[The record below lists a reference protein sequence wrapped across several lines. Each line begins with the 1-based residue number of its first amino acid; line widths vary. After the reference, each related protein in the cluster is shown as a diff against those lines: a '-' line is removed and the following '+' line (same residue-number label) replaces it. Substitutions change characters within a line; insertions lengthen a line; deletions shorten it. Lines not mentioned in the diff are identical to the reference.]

1 MTTGLPDFPVT
12 THTAMLPTHF
22 EVPAVNPAPHGLYPA
37 TFWTEEADGP
47 TRWLGSGVEVRGANY
62 GGADAAGVWDADWC
76 APPAIDGP
84 RKQGQRP
91 PILDPFDPVTVWGY
105 DECDLTEP
113 SRAEVRAR
121 AAQIMRLQEQSMVE
135 REFAERLLTDAADT
149 AAGIVSAVDLTLALG
164 HLEAAFAETNT
175 VGFVHAGAQWA
186 AVAAEARLVSR
197 TGTGWT
203 TPMGHRWVFGGG
215 YVAGLGDTLVA
226 TSQTFGWRNT
236 VAVREAIDERHNTFA
251 AIAERSVVVGY
262 EAVVAAATVTP
273 EVTP

>member
-12 THTAMLPTHF
+12 THPAMLPVHF
-22 EVPAVNPAPHGLYPA
+22 EVPVVNAAPQGLYPA
-37 TFWTEEADGP
+37 TFWTDDTGP
-47 TRWLGSGVEVRGANY
+47 TRWLNGVEVRGANY
-62 GGADAAGVWDADWC
+62 GGADAAGVWEADWC
-76 APPAIDGP
+76 TPPAIDNDE
-84 RKQGQRP
+84 RKEGTRP
-91 PILDPFDPVTVWGY
+91 PILDPFDPLTVWGY

-113 SRAEVRAR
+113 SRAEVRDR
-121 AAQIMRLQEQSMVE
+121 AAQIMRLQEQPMVE

-175 VGFVHAGAQWA
+175 VGFIHAGAQWA
-186 AVAAEARLVSR
+186 AVAAESRLVSR

-226 TSQTFGWRNT
+226 TSQPFGWRNT

-251 AIAERSVVVGY
+251 AIAERSVTVGY
-262 EAVVAAATVTP
+262 EAVIAAVTVTP